1 MNRAQ
6 IPRRCLLA
14 GLVACLPLPG
24 QSLTARL
31 ANGHLRVSA
40 PQLRF
45 LTGKVLER
53 LHDGAPVVLALQ
65 LSLSTDAAGGVWL
78 RDVAR
83 FAISYD
89 LWEEKYSV
97 VRLGHPVTPASRLSA
112 EAAQDWC
119 IDALAL
125 PVSGLAEQKP
135 FWVKLEARVE
145 DPKQELGAET
155 ESAVSLA
162 RLIELF
168 SRQTRTQQERWVAQA
183 GPLRL
188 AELKKP
194 LGRPR

>member
-6 IPRRCLLA
+6 IARRCLLA
-14 GLVACLPLPG
+14 GLVAYLPLPG

-53 LHDGAPVVLALQ
+53 LHDGAPVVFAFQ
-65 LSLSTDAAGGVWL
+65 LSLSTDGLTSVWL

-83 FAISYD
+83 FVISYD
-89 LWEEKYSV
+89 LWEEKYAV
-97 VRLGHPVTPASRLSA
+97 MRLGRPGAPASRLSA

-119 IDALAL
+119 VDALAL
-125 PVSGLAEQKP
+125 PVSDLAEQKP

-145 DPKQELGAET
+145 DPKQESGANP
-155 ESAVSLA
+155 ESPVSLA

-168 SRQTRTQQERWVAQA
+168 SRQTRSQQERWVAQA

-194 LGRPR
+194 LGCTR